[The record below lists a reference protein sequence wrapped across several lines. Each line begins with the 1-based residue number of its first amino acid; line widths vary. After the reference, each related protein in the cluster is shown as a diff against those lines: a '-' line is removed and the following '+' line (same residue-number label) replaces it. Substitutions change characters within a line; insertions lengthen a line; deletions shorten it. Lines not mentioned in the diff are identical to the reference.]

1 MARIKQV
8 VGITVIAYTFLLSGC
23 GLLKTKTE
31 YINVCPAPPFIER
44 PELEVLNLKEDDTPD
59 VVIQA
64 HRLTIKKLQ
73 KWGLEEE
80 VILDGYRKKDK

>member
-1 MARIKQV
+1 MARKALSI
-8 VGITVIAYTFLLSGC
+8 ILLLSLTGC
-23 GLLKTKTE
+23 SLFQTKTE
-31 YINVCPAPPFIER
+31 YINVCPEPGFIER
-44 PELEVLNLKEDDTPD
+44 PELDVLNLKEGDSPD

-80 VILDGYRKKDK
+80 VMLDGYRKKDTK

>member
-1 MARIKQV
+1 MARALLTIIVLLSICGCETFGKTKV
-8 VGITVIAYTFLLSGC
+8 EYITV
-23 GLLKTKTE
+23 
-31 YINVCPAPPFIER
+31 CPEPPFIER
-44 PELEVLNLKEDDTPD
+44 PELDVLNLKEGDTPD

-80 VILDGYRKKDK
+80 AILDGYRKKDK

>member
-23 GLLKTKTE
+23 SLFQTKTE

-44 PELEVLNLKEDDTPD
+44 PELDVLNLKEGDTPD

-64 HRLTIKKLQ
+64 HRITIKKLQ

-80 VILDGYRKKDK
+80 AILDGYRKKE

>member
-1 MARIKQV
+1 MARAKTCTAIIV
-8 VGITVIAYTFLLSGC
+8 LFSLSGC
-23 GLLKTKTE
+23 SLFQTKTE
-31 YINVCPAPPFIER
+31 YITVCPEPPFIER
-44 PELEVLNLKEDDTPD
+44 PELEVLNLKEGDTPD

-64 HRLTIKKLQ
+64 HRVTIKKLQ